1 MLRKEA
7 ELWGWGVMEV
17 EEAWCGWILWE
28 PPPFLFQRKERQG
41 EEVASEGM
49 KKNAIVSDR
58 TIREVDREANYCLR
72 EKG

>member
-1 MLRKEA
+1 M
-7 ELWGWGVMEV
+7 GVV
-17 EEAWCGWILWE
+17 GHGSRGSLDSKGE

-58 TIREVDREANYCLR
+58 TIREVDREANNCLR
-72 EKG
+72 GKG